1 MDNYNKKIK
10 EYLNIYNEGMWDNI
24 KSVGKKVI
32 NKIPTGIRHAGS
44 DTMSSIKTGLINM
57 GKNALRV
64 GAHVAAGAVGIPLP
78 NKGFMRMGNLGR
90 SRDADRNEIYK
101 NLLKILSKN
110 DLSYI
115 LGKDSAG
122 KSNLVRLI
130 PGTPP
135 AVQPINVGM
144 STHNTANYNLLA
156 TTPLPGSIP
165 DRKDSVYFIDLFDQL
180 DDFETDF
187 LRRRTYRSNSKIISD
202 YKAHPE
208 FKNWLN
214 DKANPHTKG

>member
-10 EYLNIYNEGMWDNI
+10 EYLNLYNEGMWDNI

-32 NKIPTGIRHAGS
+32 NKIPAGIRHAGS
-44 DTMSSIKTGLINM
+44 DTMSSIKTGLVNM

-64 GAHVAAGAVGIPLP
+64 GAHLAAGAVGIPLP
-78 NKGFMRMGNLGR
+78 NKGFMKMSPLGR
-90 SRDADRNEIYK
+90 NRDADKNEIYK

-115 LGKDSAG
+115 LGKDSTTG
-122 KSNLVRLI
+122 KSNLLRLI
-130 PGTPP
+130 PTTPP
-135 AVQPINVGM
+135 IDVDK
-144 STHNTANYNLLA
+144 STHNPANYNLLA
-156 TTPLPGSIP
+156 TTPLPGSSP

-180 DDFETDF
+180 DAFETDF
-187 LRRRTYRSNSKIISD
+187 LRRRAIRSNKPISD
-202 YKAHPE
+202 YKAHTE

-214 DKANPHTKG
+214 DKANPHIKA

>member
-10 EYLNIYNEGMWDNI
+10 EYLNLYNEGMWDNI

-32 NKIPTGIRHAGS
+32 NKIPAGIRHAGS
-44 DTMSSIKTGLINM
+44 DTMSSIKTGLVNM

-64 GAHVAAGAVGIPLP
+64 GAHLAAGAVGIPLP
-78 NKGFMRMGNLGR
+78 NKGFMKMSPLGR
-90 SRDADRNEIYK
+90 NRDADKNEIYK

-115 LGKDSAG
+115 LGKDSTTG
-122 KSNLVRLI
+122 KSNLLTLI
-130 PGTPP
+130 STTPP
-135 AVQPINVGM
+135 TPPIDVNK
-144 STHNTANYNLLA
+144 STHNPANYNLLA

-180 DDFETDF
+180 DAFEADF
-187 LRRRTYRSNSKIISD
+187 LHRRSVRNYKLISD

-214 DKANPHTKG
+214 DKANPHIKA